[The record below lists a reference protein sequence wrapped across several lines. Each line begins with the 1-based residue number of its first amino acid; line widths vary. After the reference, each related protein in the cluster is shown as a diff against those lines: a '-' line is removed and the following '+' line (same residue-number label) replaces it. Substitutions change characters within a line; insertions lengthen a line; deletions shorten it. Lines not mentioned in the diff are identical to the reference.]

1 MAERSFAT
9 EVQQLRAEPGTVF
22 RGEGILAVTKAL
34 LECGVGYVS
43 GYQGSPISHLMDVL
57 ADAQPILEELGVH
70 FEPSA
75 NEATA
80 AATLSASVMYPI
92 RGAVTWK
99 STVGTNVASDALA
112 NLASGGVTGG
122 ALIIIGEDYG
132 EGSSIMQERSHAF
145 AMKSQIWLLDPRP
158 NLPAIVKAVH
168 DSFELSE
175 ATRTPVML
183 ELRVRS
189 CHVHGSFVTQ
199 PNLRPKFT
207 LREALESPVRDTGRI
222 VLPPASYVHEQEKV
236 LDRWP
241 AAVRFI
247 EERGLNEFFD
257 GDIADL
263 GIIMLGGMYNN
274 VLRALMGHD
283 MADLYGKSRIPLYV
297 MNVAY
302 PVIDSELERFC
313 AGKKAVLVVEEGQ
326 PEFHE
331 QAIHTVLG
339 RAGIRTTIHGK
350 DMLAKAGEYTVAEL
364 KRALATFLQRY
375 HPSALAVPVPMG
387 MPMRSAAAANAAS
400 KAMAQA
406 KASISTSTS
415 TSTVRPELVEEPAL
429 SLSKGLRQ
437 AQPER
442 VLAQPEPPAAFRV
455 ANNSPAAMAAAGAT
469 MRAAAPELAAVIPA
483 RPPGFCI
490 GCPERPIFSA
500 MTLVQEELGMHHI
513 SADIGCHLFAA
524 MPPFHLGATTMGY
537 GLGASSASAFNVP
550 AGKRSIAMM
559 GDGGF
564 WHNGLA
570 SGVGNA
576 VFNKSDGVIVIVDNN
591 YSAATGG
598 QDLLSSRGDHEHRST
613 QHPIEAAVRGVGVQW
628 VRTVTNTYD
637 VNAMEAALNEALTTD
652 VKGPKV
658 VIAQSECMLNKQRRV
673 KPQVAAAVKRGE
685 RVVKEKFGVD
695 AAVCSGDHACMRL
708 SGCPSLTLKNSGDP
722 LKPDPVAY
730 VDDGCVACGHCGEVA
745 DAAVLCPSFYRVDW
759 VRNPSPWEKRLDG
772 WRRGVV
778 GWFQSR
784 QRRSLQR
791 RALYAQ
797 EQS

>member
-1 MAERSFAT
+1 MAERSFAA

-22 RGEGILAVTKAL
+22 HGEGILAVTKAL
-34 LECGVGYVS
+34 LECGVGYVA

-57 ADAQPILEELGVH
+57 AAAQPLLKELGVH
-70 FEPSA
+70 FEASA
-75 NEATA
+75 SEATA

-122 ALIIIGEDYG
+122 ALVIIGEDYG

-158 NLPAIVKAVH
+158 NLPAIVQAVH
-168 DSFELSE
+168 DGFALSE
-175 ATRTPVML
+175 ASRTPVML

-189 CHVHGSFVTQ
+189 CHLHGSFVTR
-199 PNLRPKFT
+199 PNLPPPYT
-207 LREALESPVRDTGRI
+207 LREALESPLRDTSRI
-222 VLPPASYVHEQEKV
+222 VLPPASYLHEHEKII
-236 LDRWP
+236 DRWP

-257 GDIADL
+257 GDIAEL
-263 GIIMLGGMYNN
+263 GIVMLGGLYNN
-274 VLRALMGHD
+274 VQRALMGHD

-302 PVIDSELERFC
+302 PVIDSELQRFC

-326 PEFHE
+326 PDYHE
-331 QAIHTVLG
+331 QAIHAVLG
-339 RAGIRTTIHGK
+339 RAGIRTVVHGK
-350 DMLAKAGEYTVAEL
+350 DMLARAGEYTVAEL
-364 KRALATFLQRY
+364 KRGLAVFLEKYRPAALAK
-375 HPSALAVPVPMG
+375 AVPLG
-387 MPMRSAAAANAAS
+387 MPMRKDAAAVAANAAL
-400 KAMAQA
+400 AVARAPQA
-406 KASISTSTS
+406 A
-415 TSTVRPELVEEPAL
+415 R
-429 SLSKGLRQ
+429 
-437 AQPER
+437 
-442 VLAQPEPPAAFRV
+442 LAV
-455 ANNSPAAMAAAGAT
+455 TSPAAAAAAAAP
-469 MRAAAPELAAVIPA
+469 MRLAAPELAAVVPA

-500 MTLVQEELGMHHI
+500 MTLVQEQLGMHHI
-513 SADIGCHLFAA
+513 SGDIGCHLFAA
-524 MPPFHLGATTMGY
+524 MPPFHLGASTMGY
-537 GLGASSASAFNVP
+537 GLGASSASALNVA

-570 SGVGNA
+570 SGIGNA
-576 VFNKSDGVIVIVDNN
+576 VFNKADGVIVIVDNN

-598 QDLLSSRGDHEHRST
+598 QDLLSSRGDNANRST

-628 VRTVTNTYD
+628 VRTVGHTYD
-637 VNAMEAALNEALTTD
+637 VNTMQATLHEALTTD
-652 VKGPKV
+652 FKGPKV

-673 KPQVAAAVKRGE
+673 KPQIADAVQRGE

-722 LKPDPVAY
+722 LKPDPVAQ

-745 DAAVLCPSFYRVDW
+745 DAAVLCPSFYRVEW
-759 VRNPSPWEKRLDG
+759 VRNASAWEKRLDG
-772 WRRGVV
+772 WRRKVV
-778 GWFQSR
+778 GWFQAR
-784 QRRSLQR
+784 QQRALAR
-791 RALYAQ
+791 RALYVEAQ
-797 EQS
+797 